1 VTAKRS
7 LARAAV
13 LAAVLATAG
22 RAQTTEVVS
31 VSAGG
36 GVPNGVTPFDYV
48 SLSSDGR
55 YVAFSSD
62 ATDLVPG
69 GTSGRQIFVRDRVT
83 HTTELVSVSTSGGSG
98 NGVSRGPRISEDGRF
113 VAFNSHAD
121 DLVAFDGNVFSDVFV
136 RDRQSGTTVRVN
148 VDAGGTP
155 ADAGQDLHFYAHSI
169 SASGRYVGF
178 ASPATNLVP
187 GDTNGVADA
196 FVKDLLTGSIERA
209 SLGPGNA
216 EGDAASNGKTS
227 VSADG
232 RYASFS
238 SNATNLVGTDVN
250 GFEDVFVRDLAAG
263 TTELA
268 SVSTGGT
275 QANGTSLPCTIS
287 ADGRYVVFHSNASNL
302 VAGDTN
308 GKYDVFLRDRQN
320 GTTERVSVDSC
331 GGQSDNHSLAHE
343 AISADGRYVAF
354 SSSAANLVPDDL
366 NASRDVFLK
375 DRTTGD
381 RDARELELRRARGEL
396 RRRGDDA
403 AGDLRRR
410 AARGVRQRFGLRPR
424 VQREHGV
431 RAEPRGHVELHAL
444 LPPGRGRDPALPLQ
458 QPADGAGTGL
468 QQLRHGAAGELASE
482 RDGRRGAVER
492 HDRADGGRG
501 ERLLAERVLAGEEPD
516 DRHGDRARSRRA
528 LRELDAAAA
537 VHGRREQRDDRT
549 TRPERPE
556 RARPDGERRLAD
568 RVRRDA
574 ALLQHLQGSG
584 RGGAVRELVEHGEP
598 DERRIDHVG
607 SVTGP
612 TGRSSA

>member
-1 VTAKRS
+1 MTAKRS

-196 FVKDLLTGSIERA
+196 FVKDLLTGSIARA

-375 DRTTGD
+375 DRTTGIVT
-381 RDARELELRRARGEL
+381 RASLSSGGREGSFGAAETTPPAISADGQHVGFVSDSAYVPGFNGNMVYVRS
-396 RRRGDDA
+396 RGDTWSFT
-403 AGDLRRR
+403 
-410 AARGVRQRFGLRPR
+410 RFC
-424 VQREHGV
+424 
-431 RAEPRGHVELHAL
+431 
-444 LPPGRGRDPALPLQ
+444 LPGADGILPCPCNNPPTEPGRGCNNY
-458 QPADGAGTGL
+458 GTGPP
-468 QQLRHGAAGELASE
+468 ESS
-482 RDGRRGAVER
+482 
-492 HDRADGGRG
+492 
-501 ERLLAERVLAGEEPD
+501 RLSATG
-516 DRHGDRARSRRA
+516 
-528 LRELDAAAA
+528 
-537 VHGRREQRDDRT
+537 
-549 TRPERPE
+549 
-556 RARPDGERRLAD
+556 
-568 RVRRDA
+568 DA
-574 ALLQHLQGSG
+574 ALSNDTILLMAEGENAFSLNVFWQGKSPTIATG
-584 RGGAVRELVEHGEP
+584 IAHGAGVRCVSSTL
-598 DERRIDHVG
+598 RRLYTGAANNAMIARPGPSDPSVHDRTASVG
-607 SVTGP
+607 SPIACGETRHYFNIYRDPVAAGP
-612 TGRSSA
+612 CGNSSSTVNLTNAGSITWGP